1 MPGGHSRRK
10 FHGGGVGRADA
21 VADIDVGRKVL
32 GMADPKIA
40 VHVLVAVVVVDV
52 AAEAFAVAIKVLL
65 LLLLLFVVNE
75 VCEQVRGR
83 QHLLHP

>member
-40 VHVLVAVVVVDV
+40 VDVLVAVVVDV
-52 AAEAFAVAIKVLL
+52 AAEAFAVSIKVL

>member
-1 MPGGHSRRK
+1 M
-10 FHGGGVGRADA
+10 
-21 VADIDVGRKVL
+21 ADIDVGRKVL

-40 VHVLVAVVVVDV
+40 VDVLVAVVVVDV

-65 LLLLLFVVNE
+65 LLFVVNE
-75 VCEQVRGR
+75 VCDQVRGR